1 MFQGH
6 PQSLPV
12 AFPFKGIN
20 TNSQNDTNYA
30 RFIQNIIV
38 GDNKTGSLRYG
49 TSLISKFD
57 FDPNRTFKD
66 IISIMPFLKENGT
79 SEKLVYVKYLSI
91 SYLTSDSINIIDDP
105 LTAGYSEITIHLDD
119 YEEDQKEY
127 LKKVLF
133 DGVYI
138 FFRQTISDGAEIEN
152 LVSTEN
158 TITFMLPFRASF
170 FDNDYT
176 IFIERAAIYRI
187 NQNNTYELIQEEL
200 DPLVIISYV
209 NFQGKLLIANGVET
223 VKVYDG
229 TNLLPLKAPVAIPN
243 ITPITINGTTL
254 TFSIPQ
260 ISLADIQADIIIGD
274 TIVLSSDGENRN
286 VIVNNI
292 TFAPPANNQVLV
304 TIVVNQ
310 NPQVGVRK
318 IIYQKL
324 CPNFGFLAIVH
335 KRLWAL
341 AEGRIYK
348 DKFKPPLL
356 AMRVY
361 FASKLDSVYDW
372 FNERTNQIDFINMS
386 STSNVPDNL
395 EAISAF
401 EGKTLFLGRET
412 TQVWIG
418 EDPTTIDDGQNLV
431 LPDFKWEQTL
441 PVGVIQ
447 QTLFLEVPNNFIY
460 LSKYGIVSI
469 SSINEYQQ
477 IQVSYQFST
486 PIDHYINNQLSFI
499 ETDRDFRN
507 MRAFIYPYGRFLG
520 FRIKY
525 SCFIYQLNNEGAW
538 LVFSENFAES
548 TSILYD
554 PTNKNLYLGSPS
566 GNILVYA
573 DKIQGQSYDEYGK
586 GELSWFIA
594 YNWTYFQST
603 WSNTDVYI
611 DSKTL
616 EPITVKIRIYTNQ
629 DETKSINDIIEIQK
643 RGVLY
648 DVSEF
653 GAKPYP
659 FNETTFSH
667 EVIKFTA
674 DSLMIELSGLGNDL
688 FVFNKLFLAGG
699 NINPNNI

>member
-12 AFPFKGIN
+12 SFPFKGIN
-20 TNSQNDTNYA
+20 TNSQDDTNHA
-30 RFIQNIIV
+30 RFIQNILV
-38 GDNKTGSLRYG
+38 SDNKTGALRYG
-49 TSLISKFD
+49 TSLVSSFPFD
-57 FDPNRTFKD
+57 ANRTFRD
-66 IISIMPFLKENGT
+66 IISVMSFLKNDGT
-79 SEKLVYVKYLSI
+79 SEKLIYVQYLDI
-91 SYLTSDSINIIDDP
+91 SFLTSNSIAIIDVP
-105 LTAGYSEITIHLDD
+105 NLEGYSQFTIDLTQ
-119 YEEDQKEY
+119 YNANQIAY

-133 DGVYI
+133 DGVYL
-138 FFRQTISDGAEIEN
+138 FFRQTISDGAEITN
-152 LVSTEN
+152 LVLNPNS
-158 TITFMLPFRASF
+158 IVFKLPFKADF
-170 FDNDYT
+170 FDINYSV
-176 IFIERAAIYRI
+176 FIERAGIYRVKTD
-187 NQNNTYELIQEEL
+187 NSYELIQDDL
-200 DPLVIISYV
+200 DPAVIVSHV
-209 NFQGKLLIANGVET
+209 NFQGKLLIANGVEP

-229 TNLLPLKAPVAIPN
+229 QNLLPLKAPVPIPN
-243 ITPITINGTTL
+243 VTPIVINNQTL

-260 ISLADIQADIIIGD
+260 IALAEIQADVKVGD
-274 TIVLSSDGENRN
+274 GLTLVSDVENREC
-286 VIVNNI
+286 NI
-292 TFAPPANNQVLV
+292 TAITFGIPANNLVVV
-304 TIVVNQ
+304 TITISIV
-310 NPQVGVRK
+310 PQANIRK

-324 CPNFGFLAIVH
+324 CPSFSFLAIVH

-341 AEGRIYK
+341 PEGRAYQN
-348 DKFKPPLL
+348 KFRPPLL

-361 FASKLDSVYDW
+361 YAAKLESIYDW
-372 FNERTNQIDFINMS
+372 FNQKTNQIDFINMA

-395 EAISAF
+395 EAISSF

-412 TQVWIG
+412 TQVWTG
-418 EDPTTIDDGQNLV
+418 EDPTTLDDGQHIA

-441 PVGVIQ
+441 PVGAIQ
-447 QTLFLEVPNNFIY
+447 QTLFLEVPNNFIF

-469 SSINEYQQ
+469 SSINLYQQ
-477 IQVSYQFST
+477 LQVSYQFST

-499 ETDRDFRN
+499 ATDRDFRS
-507 MRAFIYPYGRFLG
+507 MRAFLYPYGRFLG

-538 LVFSENFAES
+538 VVFSENFAES

-554 PTNKNLYLGSPS
+554 PTSKNLYLGSPK
-566 GNILVYA
+566 GNLLVYA
-573 DKIQGQSYDEYGK
+573 DKIKGQSYNEYGK

-603 WSNTDVYI
+603 WTNTDIYI
-611 DSKTL
+611 DSKSL
-616 EPITVKIRIYTNQ
+616 EPLAVKVRIYINQ
-629 DETKSINDIIEIQK
+629 DETRSINDTIEIQK

-653 GAKPYP
+653 GVKPYP

-674 DSLMIELSGLGNDL
+674 DSLMIELSGLGDDL

-699 NINPNNI
+699 NINPKEI